1 MKNFAIF
8 LLFITTAFAFDT
20 STPEDLLL
28 LLLVGMLVVTP
39 VGAGSLVL
47 VFYLIRH
54 SIQLFRKWRNPGETE
69 ETAMNA

>member
-20 STPEDLLL
+20 STPEE